1 MDLKSIA
8 QKYRVHCEL
17 ANIIFTALCKR
28 TRMRTI
34 IICIGG
40 LFVMEVWQIL
50 LLKGNDSFNKQELL
64 LAEDYY
70 HQAIECLEQQWQ
82 AKIEDYQLLMAW
94 ISAFHNL
101 AVLYEEQDQPK
112 LAFRYLQIPH
122 QRMAELSQHSA
133 HSEDL
138 KLVAILSLKI
148 TLMPLLAF
156 SKKYPACDG
165 CLSSLNKMAMA
176 VNASQPVMH

>member
-1 MDLKSIA
+1 
-8 QKYRVHCEL
+8 
-17 ANIIFTALCKR
+17 
-28 TRMRTI
+28 
-34 IICIGG
+34 
-40 LFVMEVWQIL
+40 MEVWQIL
-50 LLKGNDSFNKQELL
+50 LLKGNDSFNKQQLL
-64 LAEDYY
+64 LAEEYY
-70 HQAIECLEQQWQ
+70 HQAIECLEQLWQ
-82 AKIEDYQLLMAW
+82 ENIEDCELLMAW

-112 LAFRYLQIPH
+112 MAFRYLQIPH
-122 QRMAELSQHSA
+122 QRMAELSQQTQN
-133 HSEDL
+133 SEDL
-138 KLVAILSLKI
+138 QFVALRSLKI